1 MEQVFD
7 LVNVMLKR
15 DKATRRR
22 HLHVRSYKVIPLA
35 SQAGVLEFVD
45 HTTPLMKWL
54 AQAHTQ

>member
-7 LVNVMLKR
+7 LVNVMLRR

-22 HLHVRSYKVIPLA
+22 HLRVRSYKVIPLA

-45 HTTPLMKWL
+45 HTTPLNGWL
-54 AQAHTQ
+54 EKAHLL